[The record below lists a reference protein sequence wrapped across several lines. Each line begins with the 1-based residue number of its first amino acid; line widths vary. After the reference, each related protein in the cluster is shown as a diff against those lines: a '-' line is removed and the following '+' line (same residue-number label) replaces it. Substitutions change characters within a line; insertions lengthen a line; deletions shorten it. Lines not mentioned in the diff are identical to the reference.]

1 MKKEK
6 EIRGISYRATVDEE
20 SRHVEGYAL
29 LFNTDSRP
37 MWGGDLIERIAS
49 TALDG
54 VLERSDVLCL
64 MNHDE
69 SRGVLARYRE
79 GKGSLSLTVD
89 EKGLRYAFDAPK
101 TALGDELVESLKRGD
116 IAESSFAFTVE
127 KDNWERKEDGTY
139 VRTIVQIRQLY
150 DVSPVYYPAYE
161 DTSVALRSM
170 EQRESARKEAEKA
183 KAELEKRKQEE
194 LNEYFNNL
202 KNRY

>member
-37 MWGGDLIERIAS
+37 MWGGDFIERIAS

-89 EKGLRYAFDAPK
+89 EKGLRYAFDSPK

-139 VRTIVQIRQLY
+139 VRTIVQIGQLY

-170 EQRESARKEAEKA
+170 EQRESDRKEAEKA

>member
-37 MWGGDLIERIAS
+37 MWGGDLIERIAP

-69 SRGVLARYRE
+69 SRGVLARYRMGE
-79 GKGSLSLTVD
+79 GSLALTVD
-89 EKGLRYAFDAPK
+89 EKGLRYSFDAPN
-101 TALGDELVESLKRGD
+101 TALGDELIEALKRGD

-139 VRTIVQIRQLY
+139 VRTIVQIGQLY

-170 EQRESARKEAEKA
+170 EQRESDRKEAEKA

>member
-37 MWGGDLIERIAS
+37 MWGGDLIERIAP

-89 EKGLRYAFDAPK
+89 EKGLRYAFDSPK

-139 VRTIVQIRQLY
+139 VRTIVQIGQLY

>member
-1 MKKEK
+1 MNKGK

-20 SRHVEGYAL
+20 KRHVEGYAL

-37 MWGGDLIERIAS
+37 MWGGDLIERIAP

-54 VLERSDVLCL
+54 VLEKSDVLCL

-69 SRGVLARYRE
+69 SRGVLARYRMGE
-79 GKGSLSLTVD
+79 GSLSLTVD
-89 EKGLRYAFDAPK
+89 EKGLKYAFDTPN
-101 TALGDELVESLKRGD
+101 TALGDELIEALKRGD

-127 KDNWERKEDGTY
+127 KDNWERKEDGMY
-139 VRTIVQIRQLY
+139 VRTIVQIDKLY

-161 DTSVALRSM
+161 DTSVALRSLND
-170 EQRESARKEAEKA
+170 RKEEAQKELERR
-183 KAELEKRKQEE
+183 KAEE
-194 LNEYFNNL
+194 LKEYYNQL

>member
-6 EIRGISYRATVDEE
+6 EIRGIACRATVNEE

-37 MWGGDLIERIAS
+37 MWGGDLIERIAP

-69 SRGVLARYRE
+69 RRGVLARWRKGE
-79 GKGSLSLTVD
+79 GSLSLTVD

-101 TALGDELVESLKRGD
+101 TALGDELIEALKRGD
-116 IAESSFAFTVE
+116 IGESSFAFTVE

-139 VRTIVQIRQLY
+139 VRTIVQIEQLY

-170 EQRESARKEAEKA
+170 EQLETERKDAEKA

>member
-37 MWGGDLIERIAS
+37 MWGGDLIERIAP

-69 SRGVLARYRE
+69 RRGVLARWRKGE
-79 GKGSLSLTVD
+79 GSLSLTVD
-89 EKGLRYAFDAPK
+89 EKGLLYAFDAPK
-101 TALGDELVESLKRGD
+101 TALGDELIEALKRGD
-116 IAESSFAFTVE
+116 IGESSFAFTVE

-139 VRTIVQIRQLY
+139 VRTIVQIEQLY

-170 EQRESARKEAEKA
+170 ERLETERKDAERA

-194 LNEYFNNL
+194 LDEYIINL

>member
-1 MKKEK
+1 MSKEK

-29 LFNTDSRP
+29 LFNVDSKP
-37 MWGGDLIERIAS
+37 MWGGDLIERIAP

-69 SRGVLARYRE
+69 RRGVLARWRMGE
-79 GKGSLSLTVD
+79 GSLSLTVD
-89 EKGLRYAFDAPK
+89 EKGLRYAFDAPN
-101 TALGDELVESLKRGD
+101 TSLGDELVEALRRGD

-139 VRTIVQIRQLY
+139 VRTIVQIEQLY

-161 DTSVALRSM
+161 DTTVALRSL
-170 EQRESARKEAEKA
+170 EGIKERERE
-183 KAELEKRKQEE
+183 ELERRKKEE
-194 LNEYFNNL
+194 IDNYITNL
-202 KNRY
+202 KNRF

>member
-37 MWGGDLIERIAS
+37 MWGGDLIERIAP

-54 VLERSDVLCL
+54 VLEKSDVLCL

-69 SRGVLARYRE
+69 RRGVLARYRM
-79 GKGSLSLTVD
+79 GKGSLSLTID
-89 EKGLRYAFDAPK
+89 DKGLKYAFDAPN

-116 IAESSFAFTVE
+116 IAESSFAFTVAE
-127 KDNWERKEDGTY
+127 DYWERKSDGPY
-139 VRTIVQIRQLY
+139 VRTIVQIEQLY

-161 DTSVALRSM
+161 DTSVALRSLGERKEE
-170 EQRESARKEAEKA
+170 EQRELERRKA
-183 KAELEKRKQEE
+183 EE
-194 LNEYFNNL
+194 LNNYFDNL
-202 KNRY
+202 NNRY

>member
-37 MWGGDLIERIAS
+37 MWGGDFIERIAS

-139 VRTIVQIRQLY
+139 VRTIVQIGQLY

>member
-1 MKKEK
+1 MDKNR

-29 LFNTDSRP
+29 LFDKDSKP
-37 MWGGDLIERIAS
+37 MWGGDLIERIAP

-69 SRGVLARYRE
+69 SRGVLARSRMGE
-79 GKGSLSLTVD
+79 GSLTLTVD

-101 TALGDELVESLKRGD
+101 TALGDELIEALRRGD

-127 KDNWERKEDGTY
+127 RDNWERMEDGTY
-139 VRTIVQIRQLY
+139 KRTIVQIGQLY

-161 DTSVALRSM
+161 DTTVALRSM
-170 EQRESARKEAEKA
+170 ERRRAEEDERAQRELDDYYNSIEKS
-183 KAELEKRKQEE
+183 
-194 LNEYFNNL
+194 LNI
-202 KNRY
+202 

>member
-37 MWGGDLIERIAS
+37 MWGGDFIERIAS

-89 EKGLRYAFDAPK
+89 EKGLRYAFDSPK

-139 VRTIVQIRQLY
+139 VRTIVQIGQLY

-194 LNEYFNNL
+194 LNEYFNL

>member
-1 MKKEK
+1 MNKEK

-29 LFNTDSRP
+29 LFNVDSQP
-37 MWGGDLIERIAS
+37 MWGGDLIERIAP
-49 TALDG
+49 TALGG

-69 SRGVLARYRE
+69 SRGVLARWRKGE
-79 GKGSLSLTVD
+79 GSLSLTVD
-89 EKGLRYAFDAPK
+89 EKGLRYAFDAPR
-101 TALGDELVESLKRGD
+101 TALGDELIEALKRGD

-161 DTSVALRSM
+161 DTSVALRSLND
-170 EQRESARKEAEKA
+170 RKEEVRK
-183 KAELEKRKQEE
+183 ELERLRAAE
-194 LNEYFNNL
+194 LNEYYNQL

>member
-1 MKKEK
+1 METKR

-37 MWGGDLIERIAS
+37 MWGGDLIERIAP

-69 SRGVLARYRE
+69 SRGVLARWRMGE
-79 GKGSLSLTVD
+79 GSLSLTVD

-101 TALGDELVESLKRGD
+101 TALGDELIEALKRGD

-127 KDNWERKEDGTY
+127 KDNWERKENGTY
-139 VRTIVQIRQLY
+139 VRTIVQIDKLY

-161 DTSVALRSM
+161 DTSVALRSLNDHK
-170 EQRESARKEAEKA
+170 EEARQELERRKE
-183 KAELEKRKQEE
+183 QE
-194 LNEYFNNL
+194 LNEYYNQL
-202 KNRY
+202 KERY

>member
-1 MKKEK
+1 MSKEK

-29 LFNTDSRP
+29 LFDVDSKP
-37 MWGGDLIERIAS
+37 MWGGDLIERIAP

-69 SRGVLARYRE
+69 RRGVLARWRMGE
-79 GKGSLSLTVD
+79 GSLSLTVD
-89 EKGLRYAFDAPK
+89 EKGLRYAFDAPN
-101 TALGDELVESLKRGD
+101 TSLGDELVEALRRGD

-139 VRTIVQIRQLY
+139 VRTIVQIEQLY

-161 DTSVALRSM
+161 DTTVALRSLEVIKDM
-170 EQRESARKEAEKA
+170 ERE
-183 KAELEKRKQEE
+183 ELERRKKEE
-194 LNEYFNNL
+194 IDNYITNL
-202 KNRY
+202 KNRF

>member
-1 MKKEK
+1 MSKEK

-29 LFNTDSRP
+29 LFNVDSKP
-37 MWGGDLIERIAS
+37 MWGGDLIERIAP

-69 SRGVLARYRE
+69 RRGVLARWRMGE
-79 GKGSLSLTVD
+79 GSLSLTVD
-89 EKGLRYAFDAPK
+89 EKGLRYAFDAPN
-101 TALGDELVESLKRGD
+101 TALGDELVEALRRGD

-139 VRTIVQIRQLY
+139 VRTIVQIEQLY

-161 DTSVALRSM
+161 DTTVALRSLEGIKEM
-170 EQRESARKEAEKA
+170 EREEMERRKK
-183 KAELEKRKQEE
+183 EE
-194 LNEYFNNL
+194 IDNYITNL
-202 KNRY
+202 KNRF

>member
-1 MKKEK
+1 METKR

-37 MWGGDLIERIAS
+37 MWGGDLIERIAP

-64 MNHDE
+64 INHDE
-69 SRGVLARYRE
+69 SRGVLARWRMGE
-79 GKGSLSLTVD
+79 GSLSLTVD

-101 TALGDELVESLKRGD
+101 TALGDELIEALKRGD

-127 KDNWERKEDGTY
+127 KDNWERKENGTY
-139 VRTIVQIRQLY
+139 VRTIVQIDKLY

-161 DTSVALRSM
+161 DTSVALRSLNDHK
-170 EQRESARKEAEKA
+170 EEARQELERRKE
-183 KAELEKRKQEE
+183 QE
-194 LNEYFNNL
+194 LNEYYNQL
-202 KNRY
+202 KERY

>member
-6 EIRGISYRATVDEE
+6 EIRGISYRATFDEE

-37 MWGGDLIERIAS
+37 MWGGDMIERIAP

-69 SRGVLARYRE
+69 RRGVLARWRKGE
-79 GKGSLSLTVD
+79 GSLSLTVD

-101 TALGDELVESLKRGD
+101 TALGDELIEALKRGD
-116 IAESSFAFTVE
+116 IGESSFAFTVE

-139 VRTIVQIRQLY
+139 VRTIVQIEQLY

-170 EQRESARKEAEKA
+170 EQQESARKEAEKA

>member
-1 MKKEK
+1 MKKDR

-29 LFNTDSRP
+29 LFNTDSKP
-37 MWGGDLIERIAS
+37 MWGGDLIERIAP

-54 VLERSDVLCL
+54 VLEKSDVLCL

-69 SRGVLARYRE
+69 SRGVLARSRMGE
-79 GKGSLSLTVD
+79 GSLTLTVD

-101 TALGDELVESLKRGD
+101 TALGDELIEALRRGD

-127 KDNWERKEDGTY
+127 KDNWEREEDGTY
-139 VRTIVQIRQLY
+139 KRTIVQIGQLY

-161 DTSVALRSM
+161 DTTVALRSLD
-170 EQRESARKEAEKA
+170 ERKEEARKE
-183 KAELEKRKQEE
+183 LERLRKEE
-194 LNEYFNNL
+194 IDNYIINL
-202 KNRY
+202 KNRL